1 MKKVTLE
8 LTDQEFFVLAT
19 ALSSLLDN
27 SYTKMIGASK
37 VTVLHANI
45 NTKMFNALKRIY
57 KKINS

>member
-27 SYTKMIGASK
+27 RATQ
-37 VTVLHANI
+37 
-45 NTKMFNALKRIY
+45 R
-57 KKINS
+57 

>member
-1 MKKVTLE
+1 MKKVTLD

-45 NTKMFNALKRIY
+45 NTKMFNAPKRIY

>member
-19 ALSSLLDN
+19 ALSSLLNN

-45 NTKMFNALKRIY
+45 NTKTFNALKRIY